1 MGNSHI
7 ESATIHKVGLT
18 LFAKASTLKNSNSHK
33 EDIMTKD
40 IWFYEPFDADGY
52 LSNFADF
59 PITFEHQEW
68 QTSEHCYQAS
78 KFTDKA
84 IINQIQKATT
94 PKETFEL
101 SRKYSA
107 QIRGDWFDIRYQRML
122 DIVSAKFTQHTRL
135 AYYLVATEERII
147 KEHSHKD
154 DYWGDGGDGHGK
166 NCLGK
171 ILMQVR
177 EELKQTARFSLLR
190 YSESTKLPTQFGQF
204 KMHGFY
210 EPNTGQEH
218 VVLSFGNWKQDEAVL
233 LRIHSECLTGDA
245 FSSLRCDCGAQLQFA
260 MKKIADNGSGLLIYL
275 RQEGRGIGLLNKIK
289 AYNLQDKGA
298 DTVEANVLLGFE
310 SDQRSYFFCKG
321 IFEFFNI
328 NTVNVMTNNPLKLQ
342 ALDEIG
348 INVNQRIPLND
359 GHNSHNKHYL
369 TTKKNKMGHILTIED
384 I

>member
-1 MGNSHI
+1 MS
-7 ESATIHKVGLT
+7 
-18 LFAKASTLKNSNSHK
+18 
-33 EDIMTKD
+33 KD

-52 LSNFADF
+52 LSNFANY
-59 PITFEHQEW
+59 PINFEQQVW

-78 KFTDKA
+78 KFTDKK
-84 IINQIQKATT
+84 IIEKIRTASSPRK
-94 PKETFEL
+94 TFEI
-101 SRKYSA
+101 SREFSDKV
-107 QIRGDWFDIRYQRML
+107 REDWLDIRYERML
-122 DIVSAKFTQHTRL
+122 DIVSAKFAQHTRL
-135 AYYLVATEERII
+135 AYYLVATEDKII

-190 YSESTKLPTQFGQF
+190 YSDSTKLPTQFGQF
-204 KMHGFY
+204 QMHGFY
-210 EPNTGQEH
+210 EPSTGKEH
-218 VVLSFGNWKQDEAVL
+218 VALTFGNWQKEEPVL

-245 FSSLRCDCGAQLQFA
+245 FASLRCDCGAQLQFA
-260 MKKIADNGSGLLIYL
+260 MKKIADHGSGILIYL

-328 NTVNVMTNNPLKLQ
+328 KTVNVMTNNPLKLQ

-348 INVNQRIPLND
+348 IHVNHRVPLND
-359 GHNSHNKHYL
+359 GHNSHNKNYL
-369 TTKKNKMGHILTIED
+369 MTKKNKMGHILTIED

>member
-1 MGNSHI
+1 
-7 ESATIHKVGLT
+7 
-18 LFAKASTLKNSNSHK
+18 
-33 EDIMTKD
+33 MTND
-40 IWFYEPFDADGY
+40 LWFYEPFDANGY
-52 LSNFADF
+52 LSNFADY
-59 PITFEHQEW
+59 PVTLEQQEW

-78 KFTDKA
+78 KFTNKT
-84 IINQIQKATT
+84 IINQIKNATS
-94 PKETFEL
+94 PESAFEL
-101 SRKYSA
+101 SRKFSDKV
-107 QIRGDWFDIRYQRML
+107 RDDWLDTRYQRML
-122 DIVSAKFTQHTRL
+122 DIVSAKFNQHTRL
-135 AYYLVATEERII
+135 AYYLVATEDRII

-177 EELKQTARFSLLR
+177 EELKQTPRFSLLR

-210 EPNTGQEH
+210 EPKTGKEH
-218 VVLSFGNWKQDEAVL
+218 VVLSFGSWQEDEAVL

-245 FSSLRCDCGAQLQFA
+245 FASLRCDCGAQLQFA
-260 MKKIADNGSGLLIYL
+260 MKTIAENGSGMLIYL

-289 AYNLQDKGA
+289 AYNLQDQGA
-298 DTVEANVLLGFE
+298 DTVEANVMLGFE
-310 SDQRSYFFCKG
+310 SDLRSYSFCKG

-328 NTVNVMTNNPLKLQ
+328 KNVNLMTNNPLKLQ

-348 INVNQRIPLND
+348 IHVNQRIPLND